1 MGELNQAVG
10 GNRYYRKENKT
21 KEAMKR
27 MHIQKKKD
35 SKNPKTQHIS
45 EGTETEARLRRRNK

>member
-21 KEAMKR
+21 KEA
-27 MHIQKKKD
+27 IYETYAY
-35 SKNPKTQHIS
+35 PK
-45 EGTETEARLRRRNK
+45 EKG